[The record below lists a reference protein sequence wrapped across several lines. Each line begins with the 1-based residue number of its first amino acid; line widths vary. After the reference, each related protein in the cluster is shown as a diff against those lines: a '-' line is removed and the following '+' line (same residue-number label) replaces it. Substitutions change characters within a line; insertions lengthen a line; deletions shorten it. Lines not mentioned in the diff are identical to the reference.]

1 MDSTR
6 RIILKAITWQ
16 ILGVITMT
24 ALSYPH
30 TGSLTIALTLSV
42 STSAAG
48 FVSFLVHERIWNSVR
63 WGRKAAEENR
73 PEQHQ
78 A

>member
-16 ILGVITMT
+16 IIGIFCMT

-42 STSAAG
+42 STSATG
-48 FVSFLVHERIWNSVR
+48 FIMYLVHEKLWNTVQ
-63 WGRKAAEENR
+63 WGRKAAEKSR
-73 PEQHQ
+73 PQRHQ